1 MQIQCPKCEQWT
13 DSEEGICQLC
23 GATLTDDPDAPPAPQ
38 PSNEPYKNNTITK
51 SSISPQSIKVVTI
64 IFSGLILLM
73 FVWGSVVK
81 MAANAPDS
89 SQIASND
96 KISAPIES
104 PAEQMI
110 RRDKATAN
118 SLMVLSNNDA
128 EKLIARNHMYAIP
141 LSRNASHVLFE
152 EHAQALYKIHSQ
164 RDNHNEIPS
173 TFDER
178 VLGPKVD
185 KTYYCMTSV
194 PSAMTPNHLEKKSLG
209 SYMLIVRRN
218 EDGEYKAFLRV
229 YLSDRESFGIDYNP
243 AENSKVSIPVLYG
256 IDDMSPKLSNFMMI
270 VRNKG
275 KSKRAE
281 MEINDPELLQ
291 ALDLGKTK
299 PPNQPLTTIRMVFPT
314 ACELCTEY
322 YYLVYREF
330 VLSSNFKLCYNLLVP
345 SEPE

>member
-23 GATLTDDPDAPPAPQ
+23 GASLTDEPDAPPARR
-38 PSNEPYKNNTITK
+38 PSNEPNKTLTK
-51 SSISPQSIKVVTI
+51 SSFTPQSIKVMAI
-64 IFSGLILLM
+64 ICGGFVLFMLAWGGL
-73 FVWGSVVK
+73 VK

-89 SQIASND
+89 SQEASNL
-96 KISAPIES
+96 SAPVES

-110 RRDKATAN
+110 HRDKAIADK
-118 SLMVLSNNDA
+118 LMVLSRKDT
-128 EKLIARNHMYAIP
+128 EDLISRDLMYALPI
-141 LSRNASHVLFE
+141 SRNASHLLFE
-152 EHAQALYKIHSQ
+152 EHAQTLYQMHSR
-164 RDNHNEIPS
+164 RDNHKEIPS
-173 TFDER
+173 TFDDR

-185 KTYYCMTSV
+185 QTYYCMTSV
-194 PSAMTPNHLEKKSLG
+194 PSVMTPNHLEKKSLG
-209 SYMLIVRRN
+209 AYMFIVRRN

-229 YLSDRESFGIDYNP
+229 NLSNRESFGIDYNP

-256 IDDMSPKLSNFMMI
+256 IDDMSPKLSHFMMS

-299 PPNQPLTTIRMVFPT
+299 PPNQPLTTIRIVFPT
-314 ACELCTEY
+314 ACELCTDY

-330 VLSSNFKLCYNLLVP
+330 VLNGSFKLGYNQLGP